1 MLFNF
6 KRTKQ
11 FILFPV
17 LFSLAILLLTGCAA
31 FRSIRFHADPV
42 RQLQDSIDAVLSD
55 SIFVPGRAS
64 VKVASLDRKEIL
76 YDLDSKMLMRPASN
90 MKLLTSS
97 TAIAL
102 LGKDYQFKTHVLTDT
117 SLSDGVLN
125 GNLYIKGFGNPDLKT
140 SDLDTLASQIK
151 FAGIKTVK
159 GKIVADVS
167 FFDDLFWGNGWMWD
181 DEPDSDEMFI
191 TPLSINKNC
200 IFVIVTPGQSAGDS
214 VKIETDPPTKYVA
227 VINHAKTVKDTVL
240 NPLSV
245 MRLFKER
252 LNTIIVEGEVLAGA
266 SPSRTKLS
274 VWRPELY
281 AAQLLKERLERDSI
295 VTESEPIIGVSPP
308 YAKEIATH
316 SQRLDSMIVNLNKV
330 SDNLSA
336 ENTLKTLSAIKRGI
350 PGNAASGINIV
361 YEFLS
366 SLGIDTT
373 RFHMVDGSGVSHYN
387 LLTTEMLEQLLE
399 AMAQKPDLFPLLYQ
413 SLPIAG
419 VDGTIGN
426 RMKQT
431 PAEGNLRAKTGS
443 ISGVSSLSGY
453 VKTADGELLVFSI
466 MMQNF
471 IGASRRY
478 RDAQDKIGA
487 LLAGFSRSR

>member
-1 MLFNF
+1 MLFGI
-6 KRTKQ
+6 KRSKH
-11 FILFPV
+11 FSLFA
-17 LFSLAILLLTGCAA
+17 FACSLAIFSLTGCAA
-31 FRSIRFHADPV
+31 FKAMGVYADPV
-42 RQLQDSIDAVLSD
+42 SQLQDDIDAVLSD
-55 SIFVPGRAS
+55 SIFIPGRAS
-64 VKVASLDRKEIL
+64 VKVASLDRKEVL
-76 YDLDSKMLMRPASN
+76 YERDSKMLMRPASN

-97 TAIAL
+97 TAIGL
-102 LGKDYQFKTHVLTDT
+102 LGKDYQFKTSILADT
-117 SLSDGVLN
+117 SLSEGVLN
-125 GNLYIKGFGNPDLKT
+125 GNLYFKGFGNPDLKT
-140 SDLDTLASQIK
+140 SDLDTLTSQIK
-151 FAGIKTVK
+151 SAGIKTVK
-159 GKIVADVS
+159 GKVIADVS
-167 FFDDLFWGNGWMWD
+167 FFDDLFWGSGWMWD

-200 IFVIVTPGQSAGDS
+200 IFIVVTPGQSAGDS
-214 VKIETDPPTKYVA
+214 VKIETEPPTTYVS
-227 VINHAKTVKDTVL
+227 VINNAKTVKDTVIK
-240 NPLSV
+240 PLSV
-245 MRLFKER
+245 TRLFKER
-252 LNTIIVEGEVLAGA
+252 LNTIMIEGEMLAGS
-266 SPSRTKLS
+266 SPSRIKLS
-274 VWRPELY
+274 VWQPELY

-295 VTESEPIIGVSPP
+295 MTESVPVIGVAPS
-308 YAKEIATH
+308 YAKETATH
-316 SQRLDSMIVNLNKV
+316 VQGLDSMVINLNKV

-336 ENTLKTLSAIKRGI
+336 ENTLKTLSAIKRGA
-350 PGNAASGINIV
+350 PGNAASGIHIV

-399 AMAQKPDLFPLLYQ
+399 SMARRAEIFPLFYQ

-453 VKTADGELLVFSI
+453 VKTADGELLAFSI

-471 IGASRRY
+471 IGSSRPY
-478 RDAQDKIGA
+478 RNAQDKIGA
-487 LLAGFSRSR
+487 LLAGFSRTK

>member
-6 KRTKQ
+6 KRTNHLV
-11 FILFPV
+11 IFPA
-17 LFSLAILLLTGCAA
+17 LFSLTILSLTGCAA
-31 FRSIRFHADPV
+31 FRSIRFYVNPV
-42 RQLQDSIDAVLSD
+42 KQLQDDIDSVLSD

-64 VKVASLDRKEIL
+64 VKVASLDRKEVL
-76 YDLDSKMLMRPASN
+76 YERDSKMLMRPASN

-102 LGKDYQFKTHVLTDT
+102 LGKDYQFKTDVMADT

-151 FAGIKTVK
+151 SAGITSVK

-167 FFDDLFWGNGWMWD
+167 FFDDLFWGSGWMWD
-181 DEPDSDEMFI
+181 DEPDPDEMFI

-214 VKIETDPPTKYVA
+214 VKIETDPPTHYVA
-227 VINHAKTVKDTVL
+227 VINNAKTVKDTVI

-245 MRLFKER
+245 TRLFKEH

-266 SPSRTKLS
+266 TPSRRKLS

-295 VTESEPIIGVSPP
+295 AIGSEPVIGAAPP
-308 YAKEIATH
+308 YANVIATH
-316 SQRLDSMIVNLNKV
+316 AQRLDSMVVNLNKI

-336 ENTLKTLSAIKRGI
+336 ENTLKTLSAVKRGT

-373 RFHMVDGSGVSHYN
+373 QFHMVDGSGVSHYN

-399 AMAQKPDLFPLLYQ
+399 EMAQKPDFFPLLYQ

-419 VDGTIGN
+419 VDGTIGTRMN
-426 RMKQT
+426 RT

-453 VKTADGELLVFSI
+453 VKTADGERLVFSI

-487 LLAGFSRSR
+487 LLAGFSRTR